1 MNSASRLDHGRRRFD
16 HALQDSK
23 GLGKTQ
29 RVGRK
34 CEAYCAEKLLWRITL
49 R

>member
-1 MNSASRLDHGRRRFD
+1 MAVGGLTGHCKT
-16 HALQDSK
+16 SK

-34 CEAYCAEKLLWRITL
+34 CEAYSAEKQWRRITL

>member
-1 MNSASRLDHGRRRFD
+1 MAVDGLTAHCKT
-16 HALQDSK
+16 SK

-29 RVGRK
+29 RVGRNS
-34 CEAYCAEKLLWRITL
+34 EAYCAEKRLWRITL